1 MNSKDKGGNMKK
13 LENFFG
19 GAFMLFGT
27 TVNLVVAIAIMV
39 LLFGCAGMPKIF
51 NPPEDY
57 CTVEEQKTSLIYKY
71 LNPTDARFS
80 LMLGLAAHL
89 DKHPENAPAIKRHLE
104 TLKESV
110 NDGITYASLSKYAT
124 ANFGVLVNVVLSEAL
139 QNFKAIN
146 LPLSVCDKRLTL
158 GAIDKLLG
166 IVAMV
171 E

>member
-1 MNSKDKGGNMKK
+1 MSRSTKK
-13 LENFFG
+13 YPLIVILLSTFF
-19 GAFMLFGT
+19 
-27 TVNLVVAIAIMV
+27 I
-39 LLFGCAGMPKIF
+39 FGCQGMPKIF
-51 NPPEDY
+51 NPPEEY
-57 CTVEEQKTSLIYKY
+57 CSIEEQETSLIYKY

-110 NDGITYASLSKYAT
+110 TDGITYASLSKYAT

-146 LPLSVCDKRLTL
+146 LPLSVCDKRLVL
-158 GAIDKLLG
+158 GAIDKLLD

>member
-1 MNSKDKGGNMKK
+1 MKDPSDERGPKWTIIVI
-13 LENFFG
+13 LLSTFFI
-19 GAFMLFGT
+19 F
-27 TVNLVVAIAIMV
+27 N
-39 LLFGCAGMPKIF
+39 CAGMPKIF
-51 NPPEDY
+51 NPPEEH
-57 CTVEEQKTSLIYKY
+57 CNIEEQETSLIYKY

-110 NDGITYASLSKYAT
+110 TDGITYASLSKYAT

-158 GAIDKLLG
+158 GAIDKLLD